1 MGRLDHAVEQ
11 ALRSRHGKTPAAEMP
26 DAVRPSDAS
35 SAVKIAVAPDQTRAK
50 RPVPPQAPAPEVLPP
65 AVITREKNP
74 VAAEEYARLKGHIL
88 RASAKDGRKRLLL
101 VTSTGKEEGK
111 SLTALNLAASIAQ
124 SYDHTALLIDAD
136 LRAPSLHR
144 YLGVQPKTGFLQYLR
159 GESSFEEVSV
169 RTGIGRLDFIPAGG
183 VADDPVEL
191 LSSVHARAALEE
203 IFARYPD
210 RFIVIDSPP
219 VLPFADTQALA
230 HAVGGVVY
238 VIRQGH
244 MGLEQVRKGLEAL
257 QGIAVLG
264 LVFNAAEGTPHK
276 NGYGYGYGKYGY

>member
-11 ALRSRHGKTPAAEMP
+11 ALRSRRGETPVAERPDAGRPAA
-26 DAVRPSDAS
+26 ATSGA
-35 SAVKIAVAPDQTRAK
+35 KIAVAPDETRVK
-50 RPVPPQAPAPEVLPP
+50 RPIPPQGTAPEVLPQG
-65 AVITREKNP
+65 VITREKNP

-88 RASAKDGRKRLLL
+88 RAAAKDGRKRLLL

-111 SLTALNLAASIAQ
+111 SLTALNLAVSIAQ
-124 SYDHTALLIDAD
+124 SYDNTALLIDAD
-136 LRAPSLHR
+136 LRDPSLHR
-144 YLGVQPKTGFLQYLR
+144 YLEVEPKAGFFQYLR
-159 GESSFEEVSV
+159 GEAAFEEVLV

-191 LSSVHARAALEE
+191 LSSGHARAALEE
-203 IFARYPD
+203 IFARYPE

-244 MGLEQVRKGLEAL
+244 MGVEQVRKGLEAL
-257 QGIAVLG
+257 QGIEVLG
-264 LVFNAAEGTPHK
+264 LVFNAAEGSLNK
-276 NGYGYGYGKYGY
+276 KGYGYGYGKYGY